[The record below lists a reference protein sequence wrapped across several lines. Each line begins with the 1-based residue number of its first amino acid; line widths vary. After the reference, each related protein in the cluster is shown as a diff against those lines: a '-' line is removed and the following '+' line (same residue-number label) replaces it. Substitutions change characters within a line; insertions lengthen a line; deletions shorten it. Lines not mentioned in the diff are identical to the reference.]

1 MSKCKMTITL
11 DQITHPCT
19 CFLRHFESEKYFWQR
34 SHFFLEH
41 HAGRSAAA
49 APAAEPTAFF
59 FFRWDATTWFVS
71 WDICLNERPHT
82 EHLNFLGSFFG
93 AVASFDLSRMIKK
106 RSQFD
111 MALPHCCFSAFLDS

>member
-1 MSKCKMTITL
+1 MSKCKMTIPL

-41 HAGRSAAA
+41 HAGRSTAA
-49 APAAEPTAFF
+49 APAAEPPALF

-93 AVASFDLSRMIKK
+93 AVASFDHSRMIKK
-106 RSQFD
+106 I
-111 MALPHCCFSAFLDS
+111 AV